1 VDVAICCGLQ
11 NNWLGIRIHPQGLKT
26 QRGVVMTVE
35 FINFLFRWGHVLFGI
50 VWIGMLYYF
59 NFVQGGYFKQA
70 SAEGLADAKAK
81 LAPSALWWFRWGA
94 MFTFIT
100 GLYLLHS
107 ISNVLNNYI
116 IVGAAMGTL
125 MAANV
130 WMVIWPAQR
139 IALGIEDGG
148 DKAAAAA
155 KALLASRTN
164 TLFSAPMLFG
174 MLAGPHYGQYS
185 SDVGG
190 TGLTVMLVIVLALEL
205 NGLKGKQGPMT
216 TVNGVIGSSLV
227 LTAVMVAALNML

>member
-1 VDVAICCGLQ
+1 
-11 NNWLGIRIHPQGLKT
+11 
-26 QRGVVMTVE
+26 MTVE
-35 FINFLFRWGHVLFGI
+35 LINFLARWSHVLFGI

-116 IVGAAMGTL
+116 VVGVAMGTL

-139 IALGIEDGG
+139 IALGIEEGG

-174 MLAGPHYGQYS
+174 MLAGPHYGQYGTEI
-185 SDVGG
+185 GG
-190 TGLTVMLVIVLALEL
+190 TGLTVALVIVLALEV
-205 NGLKGKQGPMT
+205 NALKGKQGPMT
-216 TVNGVIGSSLV
+216 TVNGVIGCSLV
-227 LTAVMVAALNML
+227 LTAVLVAALDLL

>member
-1 VDVAICCGLQ
+1 
-11 NNWLGIRIHPQGLKT
+11 
-26 QRGVVMTVE
+26 MTIE
-35 FINFLFRWGHVLFGI
+35 FINFIARWGHVLFGI

-59 NFVQGGYFKQA
+59 NFVQGGYFKEA

-107 ISNVLNNYI
+107 ISHVLNNYI
-116 IVGAAMGTL
+116 IVGAVMGTI

-139 IALGIEDGG
+139 IALGIEEGG

-164 TLFSAPMLFG
+164 TLFSSPMLLG
-174 MLAGPHYGQYS
+174 MLAGAHYGQYGTE
-185 SDVGG
+185 VGG
-190 TGLTVMLVIVLALEL
+190 TGLIVALVIILVLEVNA
-205 NGLKGKQGPMT
+205 LKGKMGPMT

-227 LTAVMVAALNML
+227 LTAVMMALLDLL

>member
-1 VDVAICCGLQ
+1 
-11 NNWLGIRIHPQGLKT
+11 
-26 QRGVVMTVE
+26 M
-35 FINFLFRWGHVLFGI
+35 LFGI

-116 IVGAAMGTL
+116 IIGAAMGTL

-139 IALGIEDGG
+139 IALGIEEGG
-148 DKAAAAA
+148 DKAAAGA

-174 MLAGPHYGQYS
+174 MLAGPHVATNGYGTAI
-185 SDVGG
+185 GG
-190 TGLTVMLVIVLALEL
+190 TGLTVMLVIILALQV
-205 NGLKGKQGPMT
+205 NALKGKQGPMT
-216 TVNGVIGSSLV
+216 TVKGVIGSSLA
-227 LTAVMVAALNML
+227 LTAVMVAVLNVL